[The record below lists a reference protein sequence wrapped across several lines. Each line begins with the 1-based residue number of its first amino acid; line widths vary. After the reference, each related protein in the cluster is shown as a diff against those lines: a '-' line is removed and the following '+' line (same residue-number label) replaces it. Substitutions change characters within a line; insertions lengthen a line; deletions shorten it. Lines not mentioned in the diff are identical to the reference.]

1 MSIALLLGIFFLLLV
16 FGILVKVFRRVWAA
30 FLTIII
36 LAVLA
41 VTGLVAT
48 GNQQFMNWVYTVNP
62 FVTEQAEPAPTGLSS
77 YYLEPLSPDA
87 SSSTSEGSVSYGA
100 IIQLGD
106 LDLYGRSTFAHIR
119 LSESQEPGNNGQERN
134 EYINVDPEGWRNFK
148 IDGNWA
154 NNRCHLIG
162 YQFSGLNDELRNLSI
177 GTSYLNKGTE
187 GSGMDESNPDGMLF
201 YEQRLDDWLHENP
214 EKDLD
219 LYVQPIYEG
228 SNTTPTYYYMQ
239 WVGFD
244 TDNTQVPIDIG
255 GHSGTVSGAVSGVL
269 LTNQSPSYSID
280 YATGI
285 ITEK

>member
-36 LAVLA
+36 LAALA

-62 FVTEQAEPAPTGLSS
+62 FVAEQAEPASTCLSS

-87 SSSTSEGSVSYGA
+87 SSSTSEGSAAYGA

-106 LDLYGRSTFAHIR
+106 LDRYGRSTFAHIR

-219 LYVQPIYEG
+219 LYVRPVYEG
-228 SNTTPTYYYMQ
+228 SNTTPTCYYMQ

-244 TDNTQVPIDIG
+244 TDNTQVSIDIG
-255 GHSGTVSGAVSGVL
+255 GHSKTVSGAVSGVL
-269 LTNQSPSYSID
+269 LTNQSPSYRID

>member
-16 FGILVKVFRRVWAA
+16 FGILVKAFRRVWAA

-36 LAVLA
+36 LAALA

-48 GNQQFMNWVYTVNP
+48 GNRQFMNWVYTVNP
-62 FVTEQAEPAPTGLSS
+62 FVAEQAEPASTGLSS

-87 SSSTSEGSVSYGA
+87 SSSTSEGSAAYGA

-219 LYVQPIYEG
+219 LYVRPVYEG

-244 TDNTQVPIDIG
+244 ADNTQVPIDIG

>member
-36 LAVLA
+36 LAALA

-62 FVTEQAEPAPTGLSS
+62 FVAEQAEPASTCLSS

-87 SSSTSEGSVSYGA
+87 SSSTSEGSAAYGA

-106 LDLYGRSTFAHIR
+106 LDRYGRSTFAHIR

-219 LYVQPIYEG
+219 LYVRPVYEG
-228 SNTTPTYYYMQ
+228 SNTTPTCYYMQ

-244 TDNTQVPIDIG
+244 TANTQVSIDIG
-255 GHSGTVSGAVSGVL
+255 GHSKTVSGAVSGVL
-269 LTNQSPSYSID
+269 LTNQSPSYRID

>member
-16 FGILVKVFRRVWAA
+16 FGILVKAFRRVWAA

-36 LAVLA
+36 LAALA

-62 FVTEQAEPAPTGLSS
+62 FVTEQAEPASTDLSF

-87 SSSTSEGSVSYGA
+87 SSSTSEGSAAYGA

-148 IDGNWA
+148 INGNWA

-219 LYVQPIYEG
+219 LYVRPVYEG

-244 TDNTQVPIDIG
+244 ADNTQVPIDIG

>member
-1 MSIALLLGIFFLLLV
+1 MSIALLLGIFFLVLV

-36 LAVLA
+36 LAALA

-62 FVTEQAEPAPTGLSS
+62 FVAEQAEPASTDLSS
-77 YYLEPLSPDA
+77 YYPEPLSPDA
-87 SSSTSEGSVSYGA
+87 SSSTSEGSAAYGA

-106 LDLYGRSTFAHIR
+106 LDRYGRSTFAHIR

-201 YEQRLDDWLHENP
+201 YEQRLDNWLHENP

-219 LYVQPIYEG
+219 LYVRPVYEG

-244 TDNTQVPIDIG
+244 TDSTQVSIDIG
-255 GHSGTVSGAVSGVL
+255 GHSKTVSGAVSGVL